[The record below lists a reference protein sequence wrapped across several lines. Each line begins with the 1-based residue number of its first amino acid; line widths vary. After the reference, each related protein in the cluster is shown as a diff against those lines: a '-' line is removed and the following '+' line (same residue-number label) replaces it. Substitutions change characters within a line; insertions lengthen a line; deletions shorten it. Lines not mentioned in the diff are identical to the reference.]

1 MYIKHGKLHIV
12 PLFQYPTRK
21 NGTILR
27 NLNRESEKCD
37 NNW

>member
-1 MYIKHGKLHIV
+1 MVKYTLSRYFITLHE
-12 PLFQYPTRK
+12 K